1 MRACGAMLESV
12 VEPEGVGPVVVEPE
26 GVGVVAESEGWSC
39 LRNTG
44 LQKEIKISRSPLD
57 SVDHAIPRRSTGS

>member
-26 GVGVVAESEGWSC
+26 GVGVVAESEGVVMSSKYRSAK
-39 LRNTG
+39 RN
-44 LQKEIKISRSPLD
+44 
-57 SVDHAIPRRSTGS
+57 